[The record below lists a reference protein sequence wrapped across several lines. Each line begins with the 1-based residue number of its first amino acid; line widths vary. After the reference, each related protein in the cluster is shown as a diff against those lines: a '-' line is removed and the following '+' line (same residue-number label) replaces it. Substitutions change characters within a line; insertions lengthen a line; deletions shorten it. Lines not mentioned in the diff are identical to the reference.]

1 MDSTLSS
8 PPGFSPKLMS
18 SRTLQ
23 AIHRSS
29 VTRATAANRM
39 PVVRHTMSRI
49 VGIAL
54 MLLTAAMSCSSVLL
68 MLTASAHLIDLM
80 VPDALCR
87 AVDAKIKK
95 ERDRF
100 DLCFD
105 HSAKRFEARRVDA
118 IQSRFIK

>member
-1 MDSTLSS
+1 
-8 PPGFSPKLMS
+8 
-18 SRTLQ
+18 
-23 AIHRSS
+23 
-29 VTRATAANRM
+29 
-39 PVVRHTMSRI
+39 
-49 VGIAL
+49 
-54 MLLTAAMSCSSVLL
+54 

-105 HSAKRFEARRVDA
+105 HSAKRFEARWVDA
-118 IQSRFIK
+118 IRRVSLSNTACIPALYIFMVVVLKMMDVGIIVDNALYSIQHAGY